1 MNVSTSSENAGVIA
15 RPPVLYTL
23 AFLAGMA
30 LELVFPTS
38 FVPGLTGPALGL
50 AFVLGGFGLMAMA
63 MRYFRLAGTP
73 IETYLPSTELVTA
86 GPYQLSRNPIYVA
99 LTLIYVGLA
108 FVFDA
113 LWPLAVLPLL
123 LVLMHFGVVRREEA
137 YLEAKFGDAY
147 HAYRARVRRWV

>member
-1 MNVSTSSENAGVIA
+1 MTVSDGAENAGVIA
-15 RPPVLYTL
+15 RPPVLYATAFVLGMLVEWL
-23 AFLAGMA
+23 A
-30 LELVFPTS
+30 PTS

-50 AFVLGGFGLMAMA
+50 VFVLGGFGLMAAA

-99 LTLIYVGLA
+99 LTLIYAGLA
-108 FVFDA
+108 FTVDS

-123 LVLMHFGVVRREEA
+123 LVVMHFGVVRREEA
-137 YLEAKFGDAY
+137 YLEHKFGDAY
-147 HAYRARVRRWV
+147 RAYRARVRRWV